1 MLHLDFMQLHAMHV
15 LSITALHQ
23 TCPTLPPSCTP
34 TGTGDEELSGYL
46 SALQAEADAL
56 QLSGKG
62 AAADA
67 ALMPLAAAASELQ
80 EAGEETQDGWQ

>member
-1 MLHLDFMQLHAMHV
+1 LLLV
-15 LSITALHQ
+15 LFAA
-23 TCPTLPPSCTP
+23 
-34 TGTGDEELSGYL
+34 GTGDEELSGYL

-67 ALMPLAAAASELQ
+67 ALTPLAAAAGELLESG
-80 EAGEETQDGWQ
+80 EASAFMHFSAVSCFSSFSCALFIVWRAAGVR